1 MKKRLFLSCLVLT
14 VLFSFSLTAFAEKS
28 KCITC
33 HEKETPGIV
42 KQFLSGK
49 MGKEGVDCSD
59 CHGDAHKKGAED
71 SKLAAMPTP
80 KTCKKC
86 HEDRVDEFMAG
97 KHSKG
102 WLALSAMPMFS
113 HQPTQ
118 ITGDGDKGC
127 SACHRIGVKSEADL
141 KVRRYGNAA
150 CDSCHTR
157 HTFSK
162 AEAKDPRACQT
173 CHMGFDHPQWE
184 MWSTSKHGT
193 IWQIEGPNSDRAP
206 TCQRCHM
213 KGGTHNVKTAWG
225 FLALRLP
232 EEDKEWLNNRVIILQ
247 ALGVLDDKGKP
258 TERLAV
264 VKAGD
269 VARLTKEEFDKLRND
284 MIETCSECHSP
295 SYAKKQLYDA
305 DMMIKEA
312 DKLFA
317 EAILIVKGLYD
328 DGILQKPKGW
338 KYAPD
343 LLQFFEAQS
352 SIEQKLYM
360 IFMEY
365 RMRAFQGA
373 FHMNGDYTN
382 WYGWAEIKKTLREIK
397 DEAALMR
404 AEHAKK

>member
-1 MKKRLFLSCLVLT
+1 MKKRLFLSYLIFSILF
-14 VLFSFSLTAFAEKS
+14 LFSMTAFAEKS

-49 MGKEGVDCSD
+49 MGQSDVDCAD
-59 CHGDAHKKGAED
+59 CHGKAHMKGAED
-71 SKLAAMPTP
+71 SKLAEMPTP
-80 KTCKKC
+80 QTCKKC
-86 HEDRVDEFMAG
+86 HEDKVDEFMAG

-102 WLALSAMPMFS
+102 WLALKVMPMFS

-127 SACHRIGVKSEADL
+127 SGCHRIGVKSAEDL
-141 KVRRYGNAA
+141 KTRRYGNAA

-162 AEAKDPRACQT
+162 AEAQDPRACQT

-206 TCQRCHM
+206 TCQKCHM
-213 KGGTHNVKTAWG
+213 NNGNHNVKTAWG

-232 EEDKEWLNNRVIILQ
+232 EEDKDWLNDRVVILQ

-258 TERLAV
+258 TERLEI

-269 VARLTKEEFDKLRND
+269 VARLTKEEFDKLRNE
-284 MIETCSECHSP
+284 MIATCSECHSP
-295 SYAKKQLYDA
+295 SYAKKQLHDA

-317 EAILIVKGLYD
+317 QAILIVKGLYD
-328 DGILQKPKGW
+328 DGILKKPEGW

-343 LLQFFEAQS
+343 LLQFFEAKS

-373 FHMNGDYTN
+373 FHLNADYTN
-382 WYGWAEIKKTLREIK
+382 WYGWAEIKKTLQEIK
-397 DEAALMR
+397 DEAAALR